1 MSQPEC
7 RPYDA
12 SSVGVD
18 LTYMG
23 SYSLGTVIVPLEA
36 AGFFIFFFVFPLAFS
51 LTAFLM
57 WISES

>member
-1 MSQPEC
+1 
-7 RPYDA
+7 
-12 SSVGVD
+12 
-18 LTYMG
+18 MG